1 MRFPLSQAAGMATY
15 IAKNKM
21 RPRPEWQ
28 KNVAV
33 ADDSNPFRII
43 HTQIPAVGQERKP
56 HPMPLLHAA
65 ATMGV
70 DPAHCVYVGD
80 AERDMQAAQ
89 AAGMY
94 ALVAGY
100 GYLGDNDR
108 ADVWFSH
115 GWLDTPLELIEWL
128 DKPRNGSV

>member
-1 MRFPLSQAAGMATY
+1 
-15 IAKNKM
+15 
-21 RPRPEWQ
+21 
-28 KNVAV
+28 
-33 ADDSNPFRII
+33 
-43 HTQIPAVGQERKP
+43 
-56 HPMPLLHAA
+56 
-65 ATMGV
+65 
-70 DPAHCVYVGD
+70 
-80 AERDMQAAQ
+80 
-89 AAGMY
+89 MY